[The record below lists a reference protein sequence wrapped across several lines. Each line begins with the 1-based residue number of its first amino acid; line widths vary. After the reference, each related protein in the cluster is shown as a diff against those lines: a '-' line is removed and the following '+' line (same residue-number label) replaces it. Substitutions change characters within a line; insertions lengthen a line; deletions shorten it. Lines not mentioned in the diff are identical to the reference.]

1 MAVQP
6 ILNSKSFSDII
17 NCLIEKFKG
26 ILSFLGAARYS
37 KYLDATLFGR
47 SF

>member
-17 NCLIEKFKG
+17 NRLVKKFKG
-26 ILSFLGAARYS
+26 VLSFFGAARYS
-37 KYLDATLFGR
+37 KDLDAALFGR